1 MRTTSRTIFPLRRLT
16 LAAILCAPFLAAA
29 SPNDVP
35 SLDVDGTCHK
45 GGVGEK
51 TAQDACMKDEQGA
64 KMELAKAWGGL
75 PGDIRKSCT
84 DEVHI
89 GGSPSYVE
97 LLTCAQM
104 NQWSREGQRA
114 SGNGAAI
121 PPVKP

>member
-1 MRTTSRTIFPLRRLT
+1 MRTTSRKIFPLRRLT

-29 SPNDVP
+29 SPN
-35 SLDVDGTCHK
+35 G
-45 GGVGEK
+45 
-51 TAQDACMKDEQGA
+51 
-64 KMELAKAWGGL
+64 
-75 PGDIRKSCT
+75 T